1 MVEGSTQPG
10 PTFTLVY
17 ATPLLQHQAQF
28 GLKRIAM
35 SMSVSVSACESVRES
50 IFPKLHIQSS
60 HFCARLA
67 AAMHF
72 LYYVTGLSASKR
84 RGRGWEERGSE
95 GRDGPGRP
103 I

>member
-1 MVEGSTQPG
+1 MVERSTQPG

-35 SMSVSVSACESVRES
+35 SMSVSVSVCESVRES

-67 AAMHF
+67 VAMHF

-84 RGRGWEERGSE
+84 RGMGGEGKRGK
-95 GRDGPGRP
+95 GRASPP